1 MSYQDYTGMASQLA
15 DATADKQVPQ
25 WSDIVNHKKDFL
37 KQTTEGIGSMAVG
50 TKAVEGIK
58 ILRGAIQGAEKAKYG
73 FTDADLE
80 DIQTSLA
87 KGGQEGVTEAI
98 GKLGSQLTNKLGSR
112 LTDAGRNALSSVKE
126 KLINLRSQTEASTK
140 ALGKNVTG
148 AHSGAGD
155 DAAEEDDAGDV
166 DAAAPAPASTASTA
180 GSSAAA
186 STEETAFS
194 TANTAASTT
203 ASTTAA
209 GTDTAVSA
217 AATDATETLATFTSA
232 STSMDWN
239 PIGWGM
245 TIVAGLAT
253 LFGGLEIK
261 SHKEKFQSAPVTV
274 KSYAEQSDV

>member
-15 DATADKQVPQ
+15 DATSDKQVPQ

-112 LTDAGRNALSSVKE
+112 LTDAGRNALSSVKD
-126 KLINLRSQTEASTK
+126 KL
-140 ALGKNVTG
+140 TG
-148 AHSGAGD
+148 ARSGAGG
-155 DAAEEDDAGDV
+155 DAAEEDDVGDV
-166 DAAAPAPASTASTA
+166 DAAAPASSSSASTA
-180 GSSAAA
+180 GSSAVT
-186 STEETAFS
+186 STEETA
-194 TANTAASTT
+194 NAA